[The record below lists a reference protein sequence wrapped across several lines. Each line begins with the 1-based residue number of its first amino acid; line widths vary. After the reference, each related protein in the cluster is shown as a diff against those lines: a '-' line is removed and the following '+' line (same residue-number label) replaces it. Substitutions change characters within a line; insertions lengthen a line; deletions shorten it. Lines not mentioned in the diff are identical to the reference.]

1 MKVAFHK
8 FALIVN
14 NPQGAGQKSSSDRLG
29 YAIFFIFFGPV
40 ILALDSLVDCFWFI
54 KHVYK
59 TDLDVIAKQKQEDRG
74 FGITNSVNQKT
85 FKKMLNYF
93 EMQSGKDM
101 QQIALQRDVT
111 HDIRDYLNVEDAIA
125 AMMFGGATKKE
136 EVKKSYM
143 EKGTEERVNKTLP
156 LDQSEFTNA
165 T

>member
-1 MKVAFHK
+1 
-8 FALIVN
+8 
-14 NPQGAGQKSSSDRLG
+14 
-29 YAIFFIFFGPV
+29 
-40 ILALDSLVDCFWFI
+40 
-54 KHVYK
+54 VYK
-59 TDLDVIAKQKQEDRG
+59 TDLDVIAQQKQEDRG

-101 QQIALQRDVT
+101 QQIAMQRDVT

-125 AMMFGGATKKE
+125 AMMFGGGTKKE